1 MFVGVQRLVL
11 QIPSARSLKDRR
23 RVVRSFRDRVVGKF
37 RVSLAEVGDLGQAS
51 HAVVAMAVVSNDAAF
66 CDEVMGKI
74 ARLADTLPDAILA
87 DRATEI
93 VPFGEGGRG
102 IRGGIDSW
110 ALRYDE
116 RGVGDFCDCDDWLHG
131 GRCGDRHVDEH
142 EQGGDQDNEEYDN
155 G

>member
-23 RVVRSFRDRVVGKF
+23 RVVRSFRDRVVGRF
-37 RVSLAEVGDLGQAS
+37 RVSIAEVGDLSQTS
-51 HAVVAMAVVSNDAAF
+51 RAVVAMAVVSNDAAF

-93 VPFGEGGRG
+93 VPFGDGGRG
-102 IRGGIDSW
+102 IRGGIDT
-110 ALRYDE
+110 LTLGGDE
-116 RGVGDFCDCDDWLHG
+116 HGFSDSEGDWDDRLD
-131 GRCGDRHVDEH
+131 GDR
-142 EQGGDQDNEEYDN
+142 
-155 G
+155 